1 VPDLDHRK
9 PTRAARPHRAGK
21 PKWSHSAIGAAVV
34 AGAAMVAAF
43 AFIITNGTP
52 SEPPT
57 GSAPG
62 AGRDVAGTSTTPS
75 GQPSSDP
82 APSLGTAKAD
92 RSPAVSQKASP
103 PPPNT
108 GPQSPRFKAGQWI
121 VMLDSYSTD
130 SGMDADQVAQAAKT
144 LAGQLITA
152 GVPAKAMLAN
162 GQYPGLAD
170 GSLRPM
176 TNTWVVYLGPF
187 ATAEAGY
194 DLCVAPKTQKIHS
207 DVSCPTYEPATR
219 LG

>member
-1 VPDLDHRK
+1 MPHLDHRK
-9 PTRAARPHRAGK
+9 PTRAARSRWTGK

-34 AGAAMVAAF
+34 AGAGMVAAF

-52 SEPPT
+52 SESPS
-57 GSAPG
+57 GSAPN

-75 GQPSSDP
+75 GQPNSNP
-82 APSLGTAKAD
+82 VPSGKAD

-103 PPPNT
+103 PAPNT

-130 SGMDADQVAQAAKT
+130 SGMDADQVAHAAKA

-170 GSLRPM
+170 GSLRAM

-194 DLCVAPKTQKIHS
+194 DLCVAPKTQKIHPG
-207 DVSCPTYEPATR
+207 VSCPTYEPATK